1 MSFDLGVWNMEGKVD
16 EKVAYTI
23 YERLANSEVSE
34 VLVSKNVSGFVEEL
48 EKRYPDLNTFDDEN
62 VDDCVWNS
70 DLEMSE
76 SYVIMNIAW
85 ARAEEVYSFVEEL
98 ARKYQLVFYDPQE
111 DISYDFRNSNNDK
124 SNEKKKWWSFWNR

>member
-23 YERLANSEVSE
+23 YERLANSEVCE
-34 VLVSKNVSGFVEEL
+34 ELISKNVSEFIEEL

-70 DLEMSE
+70 DLEISE

-85 ARAEEVYSFVEEL
+85 SRAEEVYSFVEEL
-98 ARKYQLVFYDPQE
+98 ARKYQVVFYDPQE
-111 DISYDFRNSNNDK
+111 DIAYDFRKSNNDK
-124 SNEKKKWWSFWNR
+124 SNEKKK